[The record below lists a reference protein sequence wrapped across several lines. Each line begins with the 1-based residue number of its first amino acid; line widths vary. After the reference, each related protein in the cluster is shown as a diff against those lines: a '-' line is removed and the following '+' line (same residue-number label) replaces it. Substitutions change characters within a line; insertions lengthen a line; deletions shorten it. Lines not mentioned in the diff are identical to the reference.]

1 MDISK
6 SMLDVAV
13 EREVEGD
20 LVLGD
25 LGEGL
30 PFRAG
35 AFDGAI
41 SISAL
46 QVTNFSLLIVKMN
59 KAASS
64 AVVSNWLSHDRSIP
78 DSNLDGHRYLKEVS
92 ITLRDTFPCIVLPIK
107 TLSKQCYANLLRN
120 ASKPKL
126 WTCFSYFSTF
136 RSKEAFSHG

>member
-78 DSNLDGHRYLKEVS
+78 DSNPDGHRYLKEVS
-92 ITLRDTFPCIVLPIK
+92 ITLRDTSLYSF
-107 TLSKQCYANLLRN
+107 TD
-120 ASKPKL
+120 
-126 WTCFSYFSTF
+126 
-136 RSKEAFSHG
+136 

>member
-1 MDISK
+1 MKWYNLLRRVGVDISK
-6 SMLDVAV
+6 SMLDVAR

-46 QVTNFSLLIVKMN
+46 QVG
-59 KAASS
+59 A
-64 AVVSNWLSHDRSIP
+64 
-78 DSNLDGHRYLKEVS
+78 Y
-92 ITLRDTFPCIVLPIK
+92 C
-107 TLSKQCYANLLRN
+107 C
-120 ASKPKL
+120 
-126 WTCFSYFSTF
+126 
-136 RSKEAFSHG
+136 